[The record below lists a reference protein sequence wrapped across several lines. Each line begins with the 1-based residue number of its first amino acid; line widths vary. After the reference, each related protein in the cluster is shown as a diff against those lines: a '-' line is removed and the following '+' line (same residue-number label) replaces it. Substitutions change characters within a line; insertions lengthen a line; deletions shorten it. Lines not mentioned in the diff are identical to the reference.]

1 MEINQTSSEFFAQG
15 KLLLAGEYFVL
26 DGAVALAFPTKK
38 GQYLKVKPVDSKA
51 LVLTW
56 KSYDHNAQLWFEGS
70 FDLQNLNVVSS
81 SDEDTSARII
91 QILSYIK
98 EQRSDLFTHAFE
110 ITTHL
115 EFDRQW
121 GLGTSSTLLANLANW
136 AEIDP
141 YQLAAATF
149 GGSGYDLACAAAT
162 GPIFYQNN
170 TVPPTA
176 KALSFQPSFVDQ
188 LFLVYLGKKQNS
200 REGIRK
206 YKSQGEVD
214 PGLIRQI
221 SQLSMMLG
229 KAADL
234 STFCACVQELER
246 LTGDYVQLVPLQ
258 EVLFAGIPGAIKSL
272 GAWGGDFALIA
283 TPWEFEKVK
292 DFCGNLGLEEVY
304 RFSEIIL

>member
-1 MEINQTSSEFFAQG
+1 MEINQTSSEFFAHG

-38 GQYLKVKPVDSKA
+38 GQYLRIKNVFSKA
-51 LVLTW
+51 LTLTW
-56 KSYDHNAQLWFEGS
+56 KSYDHNADIWFEGI
-70 FDLQNLNVVSS
+70 FDLKELESISS
-81 SDEDTSARII
+81 SDEDTSKRIS
-91 QILSYIK
+91 QLLKYIK
-98 EQRSDLFTHAFE
+98 EKRPDLFTQAFE

-121 GLGTSSTLLANLANW
+121 GLGTSSTLIANLAQWTEVN
-136 AEIDP
+136 P

-149 GGSGYDLACAAAT
+149 GGSGYDVACADAT

-170 TVPPTA
+170 TTPPTV
-176 KALSFQPSFVDQ
+176 KPQPFNPRFIDQ
-188 LFLVYLGKKQNS
+188 LYLVYLGKKQDS

-221 SQLSMMLG
+221 CQLSMMLA

-234 STFCACVQELER
+234 STFCSCIQELER
-246 LTGDYVQLVPLQ
+246 LTGDYVQMVPLQ
-258 EVLFAGIPGAIKSL
+258 EVLFAGIPGAVKSL

-292 DFCGNLGLEEVY
+292 GYCGGLGLDDVY
-304 RFSEIIL
+304 RFSKIVL